1 MHKIYLAGFDVFRPD
16 AIEHGEK
23 LKKLCTAAGVIGL
36 YPLDNDIPQGLA
48 MEDAAQWICKSNMAM
63 LTQADAVLAN
73 LESFRGHEPDSGTV
87 FEVGVAIA
95 LGKPVWAYFPES
107 VPLRQQ
113 VSTDQFG
120 CCPDGYIVENF
131 NLPKNLM
138 IACQWAGSSHNFE
151 TALNSICSLMNTS
164 TEVSND

>member
-48 MEDAAQWICKSNMAM
+48 MEDSAQWICKSNMAM

-95 LGKPVWAYFPES
+95 LGKPVWAYFPKVCRFAS
-107 VPLRQQ
+107 KFQRISSAAAQTGISLKI
-113 VSTDQFG
+113 STFR
-120 CCPDGYIVENF
+120 
-131 NLPKNLM
+131 K
-138 IACQWAGSSHNFE
+138 
-151 TALNSICSLMNTS
+151 T
-164 TEVSND
+164 